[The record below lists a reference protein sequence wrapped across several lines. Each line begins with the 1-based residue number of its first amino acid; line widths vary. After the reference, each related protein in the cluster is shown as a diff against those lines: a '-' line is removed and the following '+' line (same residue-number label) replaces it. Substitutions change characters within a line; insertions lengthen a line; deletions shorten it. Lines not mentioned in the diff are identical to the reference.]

1 MDKKKFHSLFPHL
14 CFRMQCLDG
23 IPDGLSNALAL
34 NTDLHIK
41 ERQFAS
47 VFGFIDGNDGTVH
60 TPL

>member
-1 MDKKKFHSLFPHL
+1 
-14 CFRMQCLDG
+14 MQCLDG